1 MADLF
6 FCLVLTF
13 QRCYATKWFDM
24 KIVSLT
30 CNHCGA
36 SLEVPQKTRFITCRY
51 CSSRLEVKQSS
62 GAIYTE
68 VLEAIDE
75 KTDKIVEDLEVLKLQ
90 SRLEQLDREWEVE
103 RDQYLYRGKHGE
115 TMVPTR
121 GVIVAVG
128 IIGCLFG
135 LFWIILTRL
144 MGVHILFSLFGIII
158 VVGVIAVIIKA
169 VSGAKIYERRK
180 KIYDS
185 KREQLIARIRE
196 RGQTR

>member
-1 MADLF
+1 
-6 FCLVLTF
+6 
-13 QRCYATKWFDM
+13 M

-36 SLEVPQKTRFITCRY
+36 SLEVPQKTRFITCKY

-75 KTDKIVEDLEVLKLQ
+75 KTDRIVEDLEVLKLQ
-90 SRLEQLDREWEVE
+90 SRLEQLDREWEAE
-103 RDQYLYRGKHGE
+103 RDQYLPRGTQGE

-121 GVIVAVG
+121 GVIVVVG
-128 IIGCLFG
+128 IIGCIFG

-144 MGVHILFSLFGIII
+144 MGVHILFSLFGIVI

-180 KIYDS
+180 QIYDN
-185 KREQLIARIRE
+185 KREQLIAEIGKRS
-196 RGQTR
+196 QTP

>member
-1 MADLF
+1 MRIL
-6 FCLVLTF
+6 
-13 QRCYATKWFDM
+13 
-24 KIVSLT
+24 SLT

-36 SLEVPQKTRFITCRY
+36 SLEVPQKTRFVTCRY
-51 CSSRLEVKQSS
+51 CSSRLEIKQSS
-62 GAIYTE
+62 GTIYTE

-103 RDQYLYRGKHGE
+103 REQYLLRGKHGE

-121 GVIVAVG
+121 GVIVVVG

-144 MGVHILFSLFGIII
+144 MGAPIIFSLFGIII
-158 VVGVIAVIIKA
+158 VVGVFAVIIKA
-169 VSGAKIYERRK
+169 MSGAKAYERRK
-180 KIYDS
+180 QIHDS
-185 KREQLIARIRE
+185 KREQLIAEIGE
-196 RGQTR
+196 RSQNR